1 MHRSRSRWGPTGKP
15 PSTPEAELSKL
26 AELAPKGE
34 ALYNPAYDKRFAI
47 VNDPDEQAGSRPE
60 VTGERQVGE
69 RRSSL

>member
-1 MHRSRSRWGPTGKP
+1 MHRSRSRWARPASRP
-15 PSTPEAELSKL
+15 RRLRPSASKL

-34 ALYNPAYDKRFAI
+34 ALYNPAYDKRFVI

-69 RRSSL
+69 RRRSL